1 MQKSGNAESA
11 RRVNRAEGFAQIKG
25 LKICSAIGISA
36 PRGSKFAPSVFADY
50 RHDHLVF
57 ERQQSQAL
65 RGMEWEGRVKPLL
78 PWSTLILRGLGAVTL
93 ASVVLAI
100 LI

>member
-1 MQKSGNAESA
+1 M
-11 RRVNRAEGFAQIKG
+11 
-25 LKICSAIGISA
+25 SAIGMSA
-36 PRGSKFAPSVFADY
+36 SRGSKFAPSAFADY

-65 RGMEWEGRVKPLL
+65 RALEWEGRVQPLL

-93 ASVVLAI
+93 GSVLLVI
-100 LI
+100 LV

>member
-1 MQKSGNAESA
+1 M
-11 RRVNRAEGFAQIKG
+11 
-25 LKICSAIGISA
+25 SAIGIAA
-36 PRGSKFAPSVFADY
+36 PRGNKFAPSAFADY
-50 RHDHLVF
+50 RHAHLFF

-65 RGMEWEGRVKPLL
+65 RAMEWEGRVQPLL

-93 ASVVLAI
+93 GSVLLLF